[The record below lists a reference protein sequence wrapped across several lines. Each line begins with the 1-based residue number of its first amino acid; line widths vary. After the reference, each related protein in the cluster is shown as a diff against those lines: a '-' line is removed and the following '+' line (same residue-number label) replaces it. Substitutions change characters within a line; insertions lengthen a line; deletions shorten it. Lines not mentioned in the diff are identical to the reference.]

1 MDKIQHPDSEFDFE
15 KLHLAQPVSI
25 QGNAFFTKFIYKD
38 SPFYIETPTASTKQ
52 GFVKSGKK
60 MHVDLMFENT
70 DTNFITWIENLE
82 AKCCALLHGKSK
94 EWFTENL
101 ELADIES
108 TFTTPLKPYKSGK
121 FYLLRTTTG
130 NNTKIYNELDEV
142 VGYDA
147 VIENTSNISI
157 IELLG
162 IKFTNRNFQIE
173 IELKQMQILQTEKI
187 FEKCLISKNK
197 KCESLANFK
206 LFTGPEENINILDVD
221 PAPPTITPPT
231 ITPTPFK
238 QDPEP
243 IDLENSSMELC
254 EVDINSLTGTDMIT
268 LKKPNEVYYKIY
280 KEAKQRAKK
289 AKDDAIIAILEA
301 KNIKQTYM
309 LTDLSDD
316 EEEDIDLNTLNV

>member
-1 MDKIQHPDSEFDFE
+1 MDKIQHPDSDFDFE

-25 QGNAFFTKFIYKD
+25 QGNAFFTKFVYKE

-52 GFVKSGKK
+52 GFTKSGKK

-94 EWFTENL
+94 EWFTDN
-101 ELADIES
+101 S
-108 TFTTPLKPYKSGK
+108 
-121 FYLLRTTTG
+121 R
-130 NNTKIYNELDEV
+130 IYNELDEV

-187 FEKCLISKNK
+187 FEKCLINKNK
-197 KCESLANFK
+197 KGESVSLANFK
-206 LFTGPEENINILDVD
+206 LYTGPEENINILDVD
-221 PAPPTITPPT
+221 PSPPITT
-231 ITPTPFK
+231 TTTTSFK

-243 IDLENSSMELC
+243 IPLENSSMELC
-254 EVDINSLTGTDMIT
+254 EVDINSLTGSDMIT

-309 LTDLSDD
+309 LADLSDD
-316 EEEDIDLNTLNV
+316 EEDFDLNTLNL

>member
-1 MDKIQHPDSEFDFE
+1 MDKIQHPDSDFDFE

-25 QGNAFFTKFIYKD
+25 QGNAFFTKFVYKE

-52 GFVKSGKK
+52 GFTKSGKK

-130 NNTKIYNELDEV
+130 NNSRIYNELDEV

-187 FEKCLISKNK
+187 FEKCLINKNK
-197 KCESLANFK
+197 KGESVSLANFK
-206 LFTGPEENINILDVD
+206 LYTGPEENINILDVD
-221 PAPPTITPPT
+221 PSPPITT
-231 ITPTPFK
+231 TTTTSFK

-243 IDLENSSMELC
+243 IPLENSSMELC
-254 EVDINSLTGTDMIT
+254 EVDINSLTGSDMIT

-309 LTDLSDD
+309 LADLSDD
-316 EEEDIDLNTLNV
+316 EEDFDLNTLNL